1 MAKILVSGRLK
12 WDSIEEMIG
21 PDHEI
26 TIAEKLDKLD
36 RTISKLI
43 DSYDGYVILPNSDP
57 ILVSSIIVAKQFDD
71 PTVLNKNENG
81 QYRRKPLVM
90 FDQDKISPYVGM
102 IMSMQKRNFIKQ
114 PFSQLCVQ
122 AKALEEIRGLLKHHI
137 SDAKPLDIE
146 ESHEE
151 KWVDYDREYVRKL
164 NEKADKRPD
173 HDFKAAVFCSASNK
187 ERYYLDIARKTG
199 EIIGKENWGFVCGA
213 GNVSMMGESSREAKI
228 HGSKVE
234 GVTIPAFFE
243 KELRLEGN
251 PEYYVDHLDVVED
264 IYERITKMFE
274 LSDVLIVLPGGI
286 GTVQEAAAALANKK
300 NIPSMRKKRILFLN
314 KDGFWDDLKTI
325 LEEAG
330 YEHKKDFRL
339 VSDEDEMHQKM
350 KKYARQK
357 KEGTL

>member
-26 TIAEKLDKLD
+26 TIAETAKKLDGDLPK
-36 RTISKLI
+36 II
-43 DSYDGYVILPNSDP
+43 NQYEAFVILPNSDP
-57 ILVSSIIVAKQFDD
+57 ILVTSIIVAKQFDN
-71 PTVLNKNENG
+71 PTVLNKDENG
-81 QYRRKPLVM
+81 KYRRKPLII

-102 IMSMQKRNFIKQ
+102 IMSMRKRNFIKQ
-114 PFSQLCVQ
+114 PFDQLCVQ

-137 SDAKPLDIE
+137 YDAKPLEIE
-146 ESHEE
+146 ASHEE
-151 KWVDYDREYVRKL
+151 DFFNYDKEYVRKL
-164 NEKADKRPD
+164 NEKADARPD

-187 ERYYLDIARKTG
+187 ERYYLDIARETG
-199 EIIGKENWGFVCGA
+199 RIIGEENWGFVCGA
-213 GNVSMMGESSREAKI
+213 GNVSMMGESSREAKSF
-228 HGSKVE
+228 GSKVE

-243 KELRLEGN
+243 RELKMEGN
-251 PEYYVDHLDVVED
+251 PEYYVDHLDVVDD
-264 IYERITKMFE
+264 IYERINLMFE
-274 LSDVLIVLPGGI
+274 KSDVLIVLPGGV

-300 NIPSMRKKRILFLN
+300 NIPAMSKKRILFLN
-314 KDGFWDDLKTI
+314 KDGFWDDLQTI

-339 VSDEDEMHQKM
+339 VSNEAEMHEQM
-350 KKYARQK
+350 KKYANQK